1 MTQIDYFLTTLSP
14 YVYLAGTRPARIA
27 ARHAATLRYRPVH
40 FASLAARVGATA
52 LTDASDA
59 RREWVRQD
67 LARQA
72 KRLGVSIS
80 DRPMFWPTNP
90 APSAY
95 AIIAAQAA
103 ADKGATGDLAALVHG
118 FSRAVWAEDRDIA
131 EDAVVQDILS
141 AHGFDPGLSFSG
153 MLIGAETYSANLEEA
168 VLRGVIGVPFL
179 ITGGDARFWGQDRLE
194 DLDRHL
200 EEGGT

>member
-1 MTQIDYFLTTLSP
+1 MMRIDYFLTTLSP
-14 YVYLAGTRPARIA
+14 YVYLAGTRPAEIA
-27 ARHAATLRYRPVH
+27 ARHGAQIRYRPLH
-40 FASLAARVGATA
+40 FVSLAARVGATA
-52 LTDASDA
+52 LSDAADA
-59 RREWVRQD
+59 RRDWVRQD

-72 KRLGVSIS
+72 AHLGLPIRQ
-80 DRPMFWPTNP
+80 RPMFWPANP

-103 ADKGATGDLAALVHG
+103 ADKGADGDLAGLVHG
-118 FSRAVWAEDRDIA
+118 FGRAVWTEDRDIA
-131 EDAVVQDILS
+131 DDAVVQDILA

-153 MLIGAETYSANLEEA
+153 MLIGAETYAANLEDA

-179 ITGGDARFWGQDRLE
+179 ITEGDARFWGQDRLA

-200 EEGGT
+200 AGGGA

>member
-14 YVYLAGTRPARIA
+14 YVYLAVTRPAEIA
-27 ARHAATLRYRPVH
+27 ARHGAGLRYRPLH
-40 FASLAARVGATA
+40 FATLAARVGAKPLTET
-52 LTDASDA
+52 TDAF
-59 RREWVRQD
+59 RVWVRQD
-67 LARQA
+67 LVRQA
-72 KRLGVSIS
+72 AHLGLPITE
-80 DRPMFWPTNP
+80 RPMFWPTNP

-103 ADKGATGDLAALVHG
+103 VEKGATGDLAGLVHG

-131 EDAVVQDILS
+131 DDAVVQDILK

-153 MLIGAETYSANLEEA
+153 MLIGAETYAANLEEA
-168 VLRGVIGVPFL
+168 VLRGVIGVPFF
-179 ITGGDARFWGQDRLE
+179 ITDTDARFWGQDRLD

-200 EEGGT
+200 AGAGA